1 MGEFNDKVY
10 ETVRRVPR
18 GKVVSYGQ
26 VARLIGQPRKARF
39 VGYAMHGNP
48 DPWDCAAQ
56 TGIPCH
62 RVVFKDGSLAPGFAF
77 GGPDEQRARLAAE
90 GVTFLDDGRVDMR
103 ACQWNGRDAGG
114 ADGGA
119 AADVRPRRRSI
130 SIGPL
135 SWANKRLVLAV
146 FVAALFGPQA
156 FHQGTGN
163 AQAVAGCGHDAACI
177 ARTFAARVKA
187 GFGLE
192 SGNVGGLPVGGC

>member
-1 MGEFNDKVY
+1 MEHGFKIADLRSQLGSLPIRSLPIITQEQMTLLQHTIERRSMGEFNDKVY

-48 DPWDCAAQ
+48 DPWDCTAQ

-62 RVVFKDGSLAPGFAF
+62 RVVFKDGALAPGFAF

-103 ACQWNGRDAGG
+103 ACQWDGRDAGG
-114 ADGGA
+114 ADGSA
-119 AADVRPRRRSI
+119 TAE
-130 SIGPL
+130 GPTAPPIDFD
-135 SWANKRLVLAV
+135 W
-146 FVAALFGPQA
+146 VAELG
-156 FHQGTGN
+156 
-163 AQAVAGCGHDAACI
+163 
-177 ARTFAARVKA
+177 
-187 GFGLE
+187 E
-192 SGNVGGLPVGGC
+192 

>member
-114 ADGGA
+114 ADGGGGGRA
-119 AADVRPRRRSI
+119 APPAPAGR
-130 SIGPL
+130 GGGGGGG
-135 SWANKRLVLAV
+135 
-146 FVAALFGPQA
+146 VAAPLFGPQA

>member
-1 MGEFNDKVY
+1 MGEFNDRVY
-10 ETVRRVPR
+10 ETVRRGPR
-18 GKVVSYGQ
+18 GKVAAYGQ
-26 VARLIGQPRKARF
+26 IARLIGQPRKARF

-103 ACQWNGRDAGG
+103 TCQWDGRDAGG

-119 AADVRPRRRSI
+119 AAD
-130 SIGPL
+130 GPTAPPIDFD
-135 SWANKRLVLAV
+135 WAAEL
-146 FVAALFGPQA
+146 G
-156 FHQGTGN
+156 
-163 AQAVAGCGHDAACI
+163 
-177 ARTFAARVKA
+177 
-187 GFGLE
+187 E
-192 SGNVGGLPVGGC
+192 

>member
-1 MGEFNDKVY
+1 MGRSEMEATPIIMQKRTTWPHRVIGRRSMGEFNDRVY

-48 DPWDCAAQ
+48 DPWDCTAQ

-90 GVTFLDDGRVDMR
+90 DVTFLDDGRVDMR
-103 ACQWNGRDAGG
+103 ACQWDGRSVEGANGGSGRG
-114 ADGGA
+114 ADCA
-119 AADVRPRRRSI
+119 ASRF
-130 SIGPL
+130 
-135 SWANKRLVLAV
+135 RL
-146 FVAALFGPQA
+146 G
-156 FHQGTGN
+156 
-163 AQAVAGCGHDAACI
+163 
-177 ARTFAARVKA
+177 R
-187 GFGLE
+187 
-192 SGNVGGLPVGGC
+192 

>member
-114 ADGGA
+114 
-119 AADVRPRRRSI
+119 
-130 SIGPL
+130 
-135 SWANKRLVLAV
+135 
-146 FVAALFGPQA
+146 
-156 FHQGTGN
+156 
-163 AQAVAGCGHDAACI
+163 
-177 ARTFAARVKA
+177 
-187 GFGLE
+187 
-192 SGNVGGLPVGGC
+192 

>member
-1 MGEFNDKVY
+1 MEDLRGRLDSLPIIVREQTMRQQRLIGRQSMGEFNDKVY

-56 TGIPCH
+56 TGVPCH

-77 GGPDEQRARLAAE
+77 GGPDEQRARLTAE

-103 ACQWNGRDAGG
+103 ECQWDGRSGEGANGGETAEEPTAPPIDF
-114 ADGGA
+114 DWA
-119 AADVRPRRRSI
+119 AEL
-130 SIGPL
+130 G
-135 SWANKRLVLAV
+135 
-146 FVAALFGPQA
+146 
-156 FHQGTGN
+156 
-163 AQAVAGCGHDAACI
+163 
-177 ARTFAARVKA
+177 
-187 GFGLE
+187 E
-192 SGNVGGLPVGGC
+192 

>member
-1 MGEFNDKVY
+1 MRQQRLIGRQSMGEFNDKVY

-77 GGPDEQRARLAAE
+77 GGPDEQRARLTAE
-90 GVTFLDDGRVDMR
+90 GVTFLDETG
-103 ACQWNGRDAGG
+103 ASTCGSANGTA
-114 ADGGA
+114 GA
-119 AADVRPRRRSI
+119 ARARTAAKRLRSRLRRRSI

-135 SWANKRLVLAV
+135 SWANKQLVLSQLLWQLPYLRCKPSTRALATRRPSQ
-146 FVAALFGPQA
+146 AADIMPPA
-156 FHQGTGN
+156 
-163 AQAVAGCGHDAACI
+163 
-177 ARTFAARVKA
+177 
-187 GFGLE
+187 
-192 SGNVGGLPVGGC
+192 

>member
-1 MGEFNDKVY
+1 MGEFDDKVY

-90 GVTFLDDGRVDMR
+90 GVTFL
-103 ACQWNGRDAGG
+103 A
-114 ADGGA
+114 
-119 AADVRPRRRSI
+119 
-130 SIGPL
+130 
-135 SWANKRLVLAV
+135 
-146 FVAALFGPQA
+146 
-156 FHQGTGN
+156 
-163 AQAVAGCGHDAACI
+163 
-177 ARTFAARVKA
+177 
-187 GFGLE
+187 
-192 SGNVGGLPVGGC
+192 GLPVEWQGRWGRGRRRGGRWADRAADRFRLGR

>member
-1 MGEFNDKVY
+1 MANLRELLDSLPIIVPKTDVGTHRAIGRQSMGEFNDRVY

-48 DPWDCAAQ
+48 NPWDCTAQ
-56 TGIPCH
+56 AGIPCH

-103 ACQWNGRDAGG
+103 ACQWDGRDAGG

-119 AADVRPRRRSI
+119 AAD
-130 SIGPL
+130 GPTAPPIDFD
-135 SWANKRLVLAV
+135 WAAEL
-146 FVAALFGPQA
+146 G
-156 FHQGTGN
+156 
-163 AQAVAGCGHDAACI
+163 
-177 ARTFAARVKA
+177 
-187 GFGLE
+187 E
-192 SGNVGGLPVGGC
+192 